1 MEKFV
6 KACKIN
12 NKPAGILDSKI
23 DFIKK
28 KIEKG
33 FTVIG
38 YGHDIAIFQEA
49 FYQGI
54 NKLKN
59 I

>member
-1 MEKFV
+1 MICHPQFLGGATDKW
-6 KACKIN
+6 
-12 NKPAGILDSKI
+12 GS
-23 DFIKK
+23 KK
-28 KIEKG
+28 KIKKG